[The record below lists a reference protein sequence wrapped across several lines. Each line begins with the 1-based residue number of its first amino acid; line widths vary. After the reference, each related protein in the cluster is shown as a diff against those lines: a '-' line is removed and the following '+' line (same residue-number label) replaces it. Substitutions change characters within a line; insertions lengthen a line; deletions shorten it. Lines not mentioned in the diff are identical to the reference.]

1 MGCLCS
7 KYKSNSK
14 KQKVYLNKPLDAS
27 GSAVELVVNKPEMVR
42 QKTNPYI
49 LDMGELDRM
58 QESIQMDAENQIKL
72 QHIIE
77 SIYDAAVKAHNNV
90 QINNLHNLFWL
101 LPTNEKGIHVPK
113 CMPLQVPNDGDG
125 DQPYK
130 VVNVPIITLMN
141 QQNLNIS
148 EMKISTTVDMEL
160 ESAPK
165 QKENSSGCLY
175 DIKKK
180 DYSLRL
186 VPGDKSTS
194 IEMTIKMDPPLE
206 IYNRILGKLEK
217 QI

>member
-1 MGCLCS
+1 MGCIYS
-7 KYKSNSK
+7 RGKTKKKKSI
-14 KQKVYLNKPLDAS
+14 YLGSDSS
-27 GSAVELVVNKPEMVR
+27 GNAIEMIVNKPTIDR
-42 QKTNPYI
+42 KKTDPFI
-49 LDMGELDRM
+49 LELGDLDKL
-58 QESIQMDAENQIKL
+58 QDSIQSDADNQIKL

-90 QINNLHNLFWL
+90 QINNLHNIFWL
-101 LPTNEKGIHVPK
+101 LPTNEKGVHVPK
-113 CMPLQVPNDGDG
+113 CIPIQIPNDCDDG
-125 DQPYK
+125 NQYK

-165 QKENSSGCLY
+165 QKDNSSSCLY

-186 VPGDKSTS
+186 VPGDKSTN

>member
-1 MGCLCS
+1 M
-7 KYKSNSK
+7 
-14 KQKVYLNKPLDAS
+14 A
-27 GSAVELVVNKPEMVR
+27 R
-42 QKTNPYI
+42 QKTDPYV
-49 LDMGELDRM
+49 LDMDKLDRM
-58 QESIQMDAENQIKL
+58 QESIEMDAENQIKL

-77 SIYDAAVKAHNNV
+77 SIYDATVKAHNNV

-113 CMPLQVPNDGDG
+113 CMPIQVPNDEDG

-141 QQNLNIS
+141 AQNLNIS
-148 EMKISTTVDMEL
+148 EMKISTTVDMQL

-165 QKENSSGCLY
+165 KKEILGKCLY

-186 VPGDKSTS
+186 VPGDKSTT
-194 IEMTIKMDPPLE
+194 IDMTIKMDPPLE